1 MHFARMILVSGGT
14 DDSPEGAEER
24 QMTDPTPEQARNAA
38 DIDLGSKLYRLQCF
52 FRDLPVTGDA
62 DMARTFRAAVASMSP
77 KDRSD
82 LTIAAR
88 VLDSVMSPREDD
100 GTVYVVTTLE
110 YDFADVPVVKDCEV
124 LDAMPRWDWK
134 ALGQEVRVAN
144 VNGGDSAYVDM
155 PAENRGR

>member
-1 MHFARMILVSGGT
+1 MA
-14 DDSPEGAEER
+14 
-24 QMTDPTPEQARNAA
+24 DPTPEQARNAE
-38 DIDLGSKLYRLQCF
+38 IDLGSQLYRLQCF

-62 DMARTFRAAVASMSP
+62 DMARMFRAAVASMSP

-100 GTVYVVTTLE
+100 GTVYVVTTQA
-110 YDFADVPVVKDCEV
+110 ADRRGLADCEV
-124 LDAMPRWDWK
+124 LDAMPQWDWK

-144 VNGGDSAYVDM
+144 VNGGDSAWVEM

>member
-1 MHFARMILVSGGT
+1 MA
-14 DDSPEGAEER
+14 
-24 QMTDPTPEQARNAA
+24 DPTPEQARNAE
-38 DIDLGSKLYRLQCF
+38 IDLGSQLYRLQCF

-62 DMARTFRAAVASMSP
+62 DMARMFRAAVASMSP

-100 GTVYVVTTLE
+100 GTVYVVTTLAGRGIE
-110 YDFADVPVVKDCEV
+110 DVEV

>member
-1 MHFARMILVSGGT
+1 MA
-14 DDSPEGAEER
+14 
-24 QMTDPTPEQARNAA
+24 DPTPEQVRNGE
-38 DIDLGSKLYRLQCF
+38 IDLASHLHRLRTF
-52 FRDLPVTGDA
+52 LRELPVTSDM
-62 DMARTFRAAVASMSP
+62 DMATAEAEAFRAKVSALSP

-100 GTVYVVTTLE
+100 GTVYVVTTLAGRGIE
-110 YDFADVPVVKDCEV
+110 DVEV

>member
-1 MHFARMILVSGGT
+1 MAN
-14 DDSPEGAEER
+14 
-24 QMTDPTPEQARNAA
+24 PTPEQARNIE
-38 DIDLGSKLYRLQCF
+38 IDLGSQLYRLQCF

-62 DMARTFRAAVASMSP
+62 DMARMFRAAVASLSP

-88 VLDSVMSPREDD
+88 VLDATLDPKADE

-110 YDFADVPVVKDCEV
+110 HDFDADVPVVTDREV
-124 LDAMPRWDWK
+124 LDAMPEWDWK
-134 ALGQEVRVAN
+134 ALGQDVRVAN
-144 VNGGDSAYVDM
+144 VNGGDSALVEM